1 MRALSLGSI
10 LFLTWVLLSG
20 YFTPLLLGFGVASSL
35 IVVLIAARMDLL
47 DPEGHPISMT
57 PALAVYW
64 LWLAYEIIKSNIDVA
79 RRIWSRGPDITPT
92 LLRLRASQTSAL
104 GQVIYAN
111 SITLTPGTVTIQIDD
126 GELLVHALA
135 EEVGNDLAGGEMDRR
150 VTWLEGR
157 GP

>member
-1 MRALSLGSI
+1 MRLALISVTLFGYWLVLSGHYDTWLVVSGGVLSVAVVAFCMFKGITDEEGFPIEKLPRALAYWPWLG
-10 LFLTWVLLSG
+10 WQMVLSAWNV
-20 YFTPLLLGFGVASSL
+20 TKL
-35 IVVLIAARMDLL
+35 IL
-47 DPEGHPISMT
+47 DPKLPISPTMVKVDV
-57 PALAVYW
+57 LQKSAVGI
-64 LWLAYEIIKSNIDVA
+64 A
-79 RRIWSRGPDITPT
+79 T
-92 LLRLRASQTSAL
+92 
-104 GQVIYAN
+104 YAN

>member
-57 PALAVYW
+57 PALVVYW

-111 SITLTPGTVTIQIDD
+111 SITLTPGTVSIDIQGDEIT
-126 GELLVHALA
+126 VHALTA
-135 EEVGNDLAGGEMDRR
+135 EAARDLESGEMDRR
-150 VTWLEGR
+150 VSRLEGSR
-157 GP
+157 